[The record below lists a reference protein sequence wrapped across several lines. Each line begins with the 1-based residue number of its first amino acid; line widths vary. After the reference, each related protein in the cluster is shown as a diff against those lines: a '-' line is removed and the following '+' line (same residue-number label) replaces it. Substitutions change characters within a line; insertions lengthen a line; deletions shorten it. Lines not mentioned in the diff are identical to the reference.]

1 MERLLNDDVATQV
14 QNVFE
19 GLQQPVE
26 VLFFGKKMDCDY
38 CDDTRQLVEEVTA
51 LSDKLSLSIY
61 DIDED
66 AALASQYKVDKVPGL
81 VLAGREG
88 DQILDYGVRYAGI
101 PSGHEFSS
109 LINDMILVS
118 GRDSGLSQQTR
129 EFLSQL
135 KEPVHLMVYVTPT
148 CPYCPRAVVL
158 AHQMALESPMVEAEM
173 IEATEFPELANRH
186 GVSGVPQTTVND
198 GAGTLV
204 GAVPEEHLVHEIR
217 NLLS

>member
-14 QNVFE
+14 RNVFE
-19 GLQQPVE
+19 GLEQPVE

-109 LINDMILVS
+109 LINDLILVS
-118 GRDSGLSQQTR
+118 GRDSGLSPQTR

-148 CPYCPRAVVL
+148 
-158 AHQMALESPMVEAEM
+158 
-173 IEATEFPELANRH
+173 
-186 GVSGVPQTTVND
+186 
-198 GAGTLV
+198 
-204 GAVPEEHLVHEIR
+204 
-217 NLLS
+217 